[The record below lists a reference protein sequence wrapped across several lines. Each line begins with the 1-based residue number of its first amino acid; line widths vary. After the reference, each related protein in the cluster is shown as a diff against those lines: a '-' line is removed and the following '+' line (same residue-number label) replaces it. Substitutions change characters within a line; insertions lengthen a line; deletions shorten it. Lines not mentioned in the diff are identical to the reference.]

1 MAIDHCTLP
10 NSVRE
15 QPTAS
20 STFRRVTASVAL
32 VLAALGCVTAER
44 AFAERNYGPGVTDT
58 EIKIGQTMP
67 YSGPLSAYGAIGRA
81 QLAYFAKLNAE
92 GGINGRKVTLISLD
106 DGYNY
111 ARTIEH
117 VRKLVEQDQVLLLFS
132 LIGKSPNLA
141 IRNYANAHH
150 VPHLF
155 VASGDSAWADYAH
168 FPWTMGWM
176 PPNRLKARIYGKH
189 ILSTRPKARI
199 GLLYANDDYAH
210 EYVQGFKESLGDKA
224 ATMIVSEQTVEQTDS
239 TLDTQIYTLK
249 ASGAD
254 TLFSALQ
261 GKRTSQAL
269 HKMAEIGWRPLHY
282 VAVSSTVTRA
292 ILERAGVEN
301 TAGLISAHY
310 AKDIDFT
317 KYREDLDVKAYAA
330 WAKAYYAGDAYDGIA
345 SYGYQAAQALEYVL
359 RRCGDDLTRENVMR
373 VATNM
378 RDVELPLMLPG
389 VRVNTRPTDYEPIK
403 QLQMLRFDGK
413 NWETIGGIIGS

>member
-1 MAIDHCTLP
+1 MPSGRTLLVCLISP
-10 NSVRE
+10 FKI
-15 QPTAS
+15 TA
-20 STFRRVTASVAL
+20 TACLLAVVLSLFTSAVADKH
-32 VLAALGCVTAER
+32 
-44 AFAERNYGPGVTDT
+44 YGPGVTDA

-92 GGINGRKVTLISLD
+92 GGINGHKVTLISLD

-111 ARTIEH
+111 ARTIEQ

-155 VASGDSAWADYAH
+155 VANGDSAWADYAR

-176 PPNRLKARIYGKH
+176 PPNKLKGRVYANH
-189 ILSTRPKARI
+189 ILSSRPNAHI

-210 EYVQGFKESLGDKA
+210 EYVQGFKEGLGDRA
-224 ATMIVSEQTVEQTDS
+224 ATMIVSEQTVEQTDT
-239 TLDTQIYTLK
+239 TLDTQIYALK
-249 ASGAD
+249 ASKAD
-254 TLFSALQ
+254 TVFSAMQ

-269 HKMAEIGWRPLHY
+269 RKMVEIGWRPLHY
-282 VAVSSTVTRA
+282 VAVWSTVTKA

-301 TAGLISAHY
+301 TAGLLSAHY

-317 KYREDLDVKAYAA
+317 KYQEDPDVKAYAA
-330 WAKAYYAGDAYDGIA
+330 WAEAYYAGDAYDGIA
-345 SYGYQAAQALEYVL
+345 SYGYQTAQALEFVL

-373 VATNM
+373 IATGM
-378 RDVELPLMLPG
+378 KDVELPLMLPG
-389 VRVNTRPTDYEPIK
+389 VRANTGPKDYQPIK
-403 QLQMLRFDGK
+403 QLQLLRFDGK
-413 NWETIGGIIGS
+413 DWQAIGGIVGF